1 VPFGSVIVQDAP
13 NLSDT
18 TGTPILR
25 FVNRDTRDV
34 LIERLGFTWTVPQ
47 EPPPGWVQ
55 QDARLPQP
63 AAYAAPGAVAILFAA
78 GARNE
83 TEGAYY
89 QITIRECRFE
99 RGWRGIAIDDTYD
112 LAPIS
117 VWDTHIDRCSFHGL
131 RGAAVSLVNYASPKT
146 YIGMPAN
153 AIRGCFIE
161 NYSNP
166 DGEDMGVE
174 FSRRNVEPQVR
185 LAAQTNMR
193 IDGLDA
199 EGSKTTVLY
208 AADSQIVMS
217 ALYLEH
223 LKIGY
228 PLSDN
233 GNPMGDDGAPYA
245 QVLGLYGGE
254 YSLDGLHLDGTINA
268 YDEDNQRST
277 FSQVIYATAG
287 ASVTVGNVRARPLL
301 NPGPTTLDTAPGF
314 HIEKGDTRFFHTN
327 AFGGGA
333 LARLRT
339 VGALHLEASSRTA
352 NKLVLFDGSLDA
364 YTTPDAVAARVE
376 REPRAVRVTLSFPTI
391 PAGRTRTPT
400 SPPPPEPARPESSAS
415 EVLETVPSYPGARV
429 GDLVRVAPP
438 AGFPAG
444 CLAQGV
450 VTATDTVEVRVFNSG
465 TAAATVPSGVWTVEY
480 GRGANGALLPTGS

>member
-1 VPFGSVIVQDAP
+1 MIVQDAP
-13 NLSDT
+13 RPAGTS
-18 TGTPILR
+18 GTPILR

-34 LIERLGFTWTVPQ
+34 LIERLGFTWTTPQ
-47 EPPPGWVQ
+47 EPPLGWVV

-78 GARNE
+78 GARGV
-83 TEGAYY
+83 TEGAFF
-89 QITIRECRFE
+89 QITIRECRVE
-99 RGWRGIAIDDTYD
+99 GGWRGIAIDDTYTVD
-112 LAPIS
+112 TIS
-117 VWDTHIDRCSFHGL
+117 VWDLLADRCSFHGM
-131 RGAAVSLVNYASPKT
+131 RGAAISLVNHPSH
-146 YIGMPAN
+146 YIGMPSN
-153 AIRGCFIE
+153 AIVRCFIE

-166 DGEDMGVE
+166 DSLSPGVE

-185 LAAQTNMR
+185 LASQTNMR

-208 AADSQIVMS
+208 AADSQIAMS

-228 PLSDN
+228 PLRN
-233 GNPMGDDGAPYA
+233 GISLEGREGVPYA
-245 QVLGLYGGE
+245 PVIGLYGGE
-254 YSLDGLHLDGTINA
+254 YSLDGLHLDGSINA
-268 YDEDNQRST
+268 LDTSPEPPSPPVPT
-277 FSQVIYATAG
+277 FSQIIYATAG
-287 ASVTVGNVRARPLL
+287 ASVTVGNIRARPLA
-301 NPGPTTLDTAPGF
+301 NPQTADLDVADGF
-314 HIEKGDTRFFHTN
+314 HVEKGDALFFHTN
-327 AFGGGA
+327 AVGGGA
-333 LARLRT
+333 LARFRT

-352 NKLVLFDGSLDA
+352 NKLVLFDGSLDGN
-364 YTTPDAVAARVE
+364 TTPDAVAARVE
-376 REPRAVRVTLSFPTI
+376 REPRLVRVRLTFPTI

-400 SPPPPEPARPESSAS
+400 APPPPEPALPETA
-415 EVLETVPSYPGARV
+415 EPVPSYPGARV

-450 VTATDTVEVRVFNSG
+450 VTAADTVEVRVFNSG

-480 GRGANGALLPTGS
+480 GRGANGALLPAGS